1 MWGWVRGWLS
11 DTQVAHTDNVATQRH
26 TPGEVEDQSSV
37 SLSQKASKDLKVPE
51 NGGRQGWNP

>member
-11 DTQVAHTDNVATQRH
+11 DAQVTHTDNVATQRY

-37 SLSQKASKDLKVPE
+37 SLSQRAPKDRKVPE
-51 NGGRQGWNP
+51 TGVRQRWNP